1 MYVAHSHTSEYSHLS
16 YVGWTQSEFTPYFA
30 GEEAGY
36 RTVQDQAWSGQGASQ
51 RGADTQAPGRPRS
64 DGAVLSAWL
73 KCGFRCVAV
82 MGAGLP
88 AEGSEQCS
96 HGTGLSGGGTGGQV
110 PSATPSASGPGVWT
124 LLCRQLGAIVCGV
137 STRKMDLGRMSLV
150 AECAVV
156 LRQGVCE
163 GQRGFPTTFPP

>member
-1 MYVAHSHTSEYSHLS
+1 MCVAHSHTSEDSHLS

-36 RTVQDQAWSGQGASQ
+36 RTGQDQAWSRRGAGQG
-51 RGADTQAPGRPRS
+51 GADAQAPGRPRS

-73 KCGFRCVAV
+73 TCGFSCVAV

-88 AEGSEQCS
+88 AGGSEQYS

-110 PSATPSASGPGVWT
+110 PSATPSASA
-124 LLCRQLGAIVCGV
+124 QEF
-137 STRKMDLGRMSLV
+137 GRYSV
-150 AECAVV
+150 DS
-156 LRQGVCE
+156 
-163 GQRGFPTTFPP
+163 